1 MNIETRKMYV
11 ISRLTH
17 LDNEEILSKIEQ
29 LIAEESD
36 WWDMIGDDEKSE
48 IAQGLSDIE
57 KGRTKPHSEV
67 MAKYNKCYRD
77 YMVGT
82 RRKRF

>member
-67 MAKYNKCYRD
+67 MAKYNKWL
-77 YMVGT
+77 
-82 RRKRF
+82 